1 MYKFIIEYVFSNLK
15 LMKKKEFNYAVDNNA
30 NPSSNYEKQRE
41 ILFKEITT
49 LKLSNSQISMLS
61 ISRTEIT
68 RILYYNEIYKKI
80 LDKPGVIMEFGVQYG
95 GALST
100 LIKLRGIYEPYNYTR
115 DIIGFDTF
123 EGFTNKLSSDEKKLK
138 WKKGDYGVVKNFEKI
153 LEKFL
158 NLEESNSPL
167 NWMKKFKLIKG
178 DASKTI
184 EKFFKDYPHTVIGM
198 AIFDMDVYY
207 PTKKVLEIIKPRLFK
222 GSVLVFDELNHKSFP
237 GETLAV
243 MESIGLNNLRF
254 NSFHGH
260 NGGCWAIVE

>member
-1 MYKFIIEYVFSNLK
+1 MR
-15 LMKKKEFNYAVDNNA
+15 KKEKNYNVDSNA

-95 GALST
+95 GSLST
-100 LIKLRGIYEPYNYTR
+100 LIKLRGVYEPYNYNR
-115 DIIGFDTF
+115 KIIGFDTF
-123 EGFTNKLSSDEKKLK
+123 MGFRNKLSKEEKKLG
-138 WKKGDYGVVKNFEKI
+138 WKKGDYSVVRNFEKI

-158 NLEESNSPL
+158 HLEESNSPL
-167 NWMKKFKLIKG
+167 NWLKKFELVKG
-178 DASKTI
+178 DASKSF
-184 EKFFKDYPHTVIGM
+184 EKYLKDNPHTVIGM

-207 PTKKVLEIIKPRLFK
+207 PTKKILETIKPRLFK
-222 GSVLVFDELNHKSFP
+222 GSILVFDELNHKSFP

-254 NSFHGH
+254 NSFHGQ
-260 NGGCWAIVE
+260 NGECWAIVE

>member
-1 MYKFIIEYVFSNLK
+1 MKLK
-15 LMKKKEFNYAVDNNA
+15 EKNYNVNSNA
-30 NPSSNYEKQRE
+30 NPSSNYEKQRD
-41 ILFKEITT
+41 ILLKELIN
-49 LKLSNSQISMLS
+49 LKLSSEQISMLS
-61 ISRTEIT
+61 ISRIGIT

-100 LIKLRGIYEPYNYTR
+100 LIKLRGIYEPYNYR
-115 DIIGFDTF
+115 REIIGFDTF
-123 EGFTNKLSSDEKKLK
+123 TGFTNKLSKEEKKLN

-158 NLEESNSPL
+158 HLEESNSPL
-167 NWMKKFKLIKG
+167 NWLKKFKLVKG
-178 DASKTI
+178 DASKSF
-184 EKFFKDYPHTVIGM
+184 EKYLKDNPHTVIGM

-207 PTKKVLEIIKPRLFK
+207 PTKKILETIKPRLFK
-222 GSVLVFDELNHKSFP
+222 GSILVFDELNHKSFP

-254 NSFHGH
+254 NSFHGQ
-260 NGGCWAIVE
+260 NGGSWAIIE

>member
-1 MYKFIIEYVFSNLK
+1 
-15 LMKKKEFNYAVDNNA
+15 
-30 NPSSNYEKQRE
+30 
-41 ILFKEITT
+41 
-49 LKLSNSQISMLS
+49 MLS
-61 ISRTEIT
+61 ISRIGIT

-100 LIKLRGIYEPYNYTR
+100 LIKLRGIYEPYNYR
-115 DIIGFDTF
+115 REIIGFDTF
-123 EGFTNKLSSDEKKLK
+123 TGFTNKLSKEEKKLN

-158 NLEESNSPL
+158 HLEESNSPL
-167 NWMKKFKLIKG
+167 NWLKKFKLVKG
-178 DASKTI
+178 DASKSF
-184 EKFFKDYPHTVIGM
+184 EKYLKDNPHTVIGM

-207 PTKKVLEIIKPRLFK
+207 PTKKILETIKPRLFK
-222 GSVLVFDELNHKSFP
+222 GSILVFDELNHKSFP

-254 NSFHGH
+254 NSFHGQ
-260 NGGCWAIVE
+260 NGGSWAIIE